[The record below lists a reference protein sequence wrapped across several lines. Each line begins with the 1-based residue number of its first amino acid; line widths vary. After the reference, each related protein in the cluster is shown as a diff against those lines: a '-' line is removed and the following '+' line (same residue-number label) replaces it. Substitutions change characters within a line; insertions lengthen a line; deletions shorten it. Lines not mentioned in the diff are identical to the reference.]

1 MTALAKWED
10 FYVIVGS
17 SVGAILLQKRGRKL
31 GEVDLAAMDEIWNRV
46 KASPQEAHGSRN
58 LSVSGHICLA
68 SHREVR
74 EHTEVKRKSGSLSD
88 VSARLEMW
96 KS

>member
-1 MTALAKWED
+1 LERE
-10 FYVIVGS
+10 
-17 SVGAILLQKRGRKL
+17 LQKQSRKL